1 MKKSDS
7 CFEEAVITMSCILI
21 CQRIGVVL
29 TWLVIFV
36 RRYVLLYCVAW
47 VCSCV
52 YSCFSLQEDFIT
64 ILNDQFQ
71 FWLLSLLHMLSS
83 KHGETYLYYFIKV

>member
-36 RRYVLLYCVAW
+36 RRYVLLYHNTVFIVLGTNMW
-47 VCSCV
+47 LGFVHV
-52 YSCFSLQEDFIT
+52 FIVVFLYKKTSLP
-64 ILNDQFQ
+64 
-71 FWLLSLLHMLSS
+71 S
-83 KHGETYLYYFIKV
+83 